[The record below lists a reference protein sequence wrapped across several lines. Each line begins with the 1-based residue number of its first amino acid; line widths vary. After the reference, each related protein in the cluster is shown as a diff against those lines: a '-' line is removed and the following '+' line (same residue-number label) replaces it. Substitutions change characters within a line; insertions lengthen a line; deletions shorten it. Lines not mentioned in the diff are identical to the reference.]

1 MVLRCI
7 SSSVSM
13 YKGQKG
19 LKTVFWK
26 KFRKRK
32 ANTAVVVNKKR
43 WTENDDDAGEDVIEN
58 EKDAKI
64 TTPTVIAVSL
74 KDFFWIVAF
83 VGGRVSWNFHG
94 IKFKLS

>member
-1 MVLRCI
+1 MLRCI
-7 SSSVSM
+7 SSSSM
-13 YKGQKG
+13 YKSQKG

-32 ANTAVVVNKKR
+32 ASAAVVVNKKR
-43 WTENDDDAGEDVIEN
+43 WTGNDDVEEGDVIEN

-74 KDFFWIVAF
+74 KDFFRI
-83 VGGRVSWNFHG
+83 G
-94 IKFKLS
+94 